1 MLQELIIY
9 LYIYQDDTIKS
20 GQKKFPRSSEKFHS
34 STIKDDDE
42 NFQEPAIKNLKLNA
56 EENHMKVMNIL
67 NSIVGEDYNCINK
80 KDDGVKTPEKAS
92 KMLEPNDIRPF
103 GAPPERTGMAQNAVY
118 GTEVEIVAMTTML
131 QTNILIHTIYKWAYY
146 MPIKKLSN
154 IKKFNVN
161 IYLINHSEHID
172 RIINFN

>member
-1 MLQELIIY
+1 MHECNLPSKKLFFCMMLKNYKAIQDDIPILTQEAVVN
-9 LYIYQDDTIKS
+9 DTIKS

-67 NSIVGEDYNCINK
+67 NSIVGEDYNY
-80 KDDGVKTPEKAS
+80 DGVKTPEKAS

-118 GTEVEIVAMTTML
+118 G
-131 QTNILIHTIYKWAYY
+131 
-146 MPIKKLSN
+146 
-154 IKKFNVN
+154 F
-161 IYLINHSEHID
+161 
-172 RIINFN
+172 

>member
-1 MLQELIIY
+1 MLV
-9 LYIYQDDTIKS
+9 
-20 GQKKFPRSSEKFHS
+20 PRSSEKFHS

-56 EENHMKVMNIL
+56 EENHM
-67 NSIVGEDYNCINK
+67 

-118 GTEVEIVAMTTML
+118 GTEVEIIT
-131 QTNILIHTIYKWAYY
+131 LITLTGDIISHVDPLDYWR
-146 MPIKKLSN
+146 
-154 IKKFNVN
+154 
-161 IYLINHSEHID
+161 INAE
-172 RIINFN
+172 NYPT

>member
-1 MLQELIIY
+1 MTHDVTRK
-9 LYIYQDDTIKS
+9 DDTIKS

-67 NSIVGEDYNCINK
+67 NSIVGEDYNY
-80 KDDGVKTPEKAS
+80 DGVKTPEKAS
-92 KMLEPNDIRPF
+92 KMLEPDDIRPF

-118 GTEVEIVAMTTML
+118 G
-131 QTNILIHTIYKWAYY
+131 
-146 MPIKKLSN
+146 
-154 IKKFNVN
+154 F
-161 IYLINHSEHID
+161 
-172 RIINFN
+172 

>member
-56 EENHMKVMNIL
+56 EENHM
-67 NSIVGEDYNCINK
+67 

>member
-1 MLQELIIY
+1 MTH
-9 LYIYQDDTIKS
+9 DDTIKS

-80 KDDGVKTPEKAS
+80 KGRRMSTYKANPS
-92 KMLEPNDIRPF
+92 L
-103 GAPPERTGMAQNAVY
+103 
-118 GTEVEIVAMTTML
+118 GTLTEDNIMTVAIM
-131 QTNILIHTIYKWAYY
+131 IL
-146 MPIKKLSN
+146 
-154 IKKFNVN
+154 
-161 IYLINHSEHID
+161 
-172 RIINFN
+172 

>member
-1 MLQELIIY
+1 M
-9 LYIYQDDTIKS
+9 T
-20 GQKKFPRSSEKFHS
+20 H
-34 STIKDDDE
+34 DDDE

-92 KMLEPNDIRPF
+92 KMLEPDDIRPF